1 MAQNHRRE
9 SAWGFDSLRPH
20 CEMHP
25 ATTVARVLELSQEG
39 LNECEISRRT
49 GINRRTINDW
59 TSGKL
64 PHSFARKQ
72 LLYGR
77 RSISD
82 GVCPQCGGDQHDP
95 VELSTAYVY
104 LLGLYLGDGCISRH
118 ARAQCL
124 RICLDLKYPGIIEDT
139 CRLLKRCFPENG
151 VATVP
156 SSVGL
161 STFACVYSKHLECL
175 FPQHGSGLKHRR
187 RVALEPWQTQRVKA
201 APWAFLRGCIRSD
214 GCAFINRTDVHRDQ
228 PYEYLSY
235 CFSNR
240 SKDIVDLFTTT
251 CDLVGIRDYRVT
263 SDQRPVWHV
272 RINRRASVRLM
283 FEHVGLKT

>member
-118 ARAQCL
+118 PRGVFRL
-124 RICLDLKYPGIIEDT
+124 RIALDVKYPGIIDE
-139 CRLLKRCFPENG
+139 CVASMRAVFPYNG
-151 VATVP
+151 WNEQLTP
-156 SSVGL
+156 SNYVSV
-161 STFACVYSKHLECL
+161 SMYSKSWPCL
-175 FPQHGSGLKHRR
+175 FPQHGPGKKHHRPII
-187 RVALEPWQTQRVKA
+187 LEPWQQRFADLV
-201 APWAFLRGCIRSD
+201 PGLLLRGLIHSD
-214 GCAFINRTDVHRDQ
+214 GCRFINTGRGGWTCPR
-228 PYEYLSY
+228 YT
-235 CFSNR
+235 FSNR
-240 SKDIVDLFTTT
+240 SDDIRAIFCRA
-251 CDLVGIRDYRVT
+251 CDLLDLHWTEAGQYTIYV
-263 SDQRPVWHV
+263 S
-272 RINRRASVRLM
+272 RRADVAKLD
-283 FEHVGLKT
+283 ELVGPKY

>member
-1 MAQNHRRE
+1 V
-9 SAWGFDSLRPH
+9 
-20 CEMHP
+20 HP
-25 ATTVARVLELSQEG
+25 PEVRAHALELVDAG
-39 LNECEISRRT
+39 LNDGEISRRI
-49 GINRRTINDW
+49 GIPRTTVRDWRRPTYVPS
-59 TSGKL
+59 TSRTPCLRCWQPAK
-64 PHSFARKQ
+64 PIRF
-72 LLYGR
+72 
-77 RSISD
+77 SD
-82 GVCPQCGGDQHDP
+82 EDYA
-95 VELSTAYVY
+95 E